1 MKTLGKLTAKFM
13 LCAFSIANGLT
24 ANVTVAATPAVVMR
38 NDGTGVA
45 IWQAIETFEEVS
57 RFTIRGATAANGEW
71 GPVSTIS
78 NPNYDSYL
86 NNPQPGQCL
95 RLNSSGDAVA
105 AWSASDGTSN
115 FIVAVKMAGLS
126 TWGTPEII
134 SDELNENPIFYDNA
148 VALDDSVD
156 NEITIFWTS
165 LVGSNPVIRVTTS
178 TIAGEEWFGPITLDP
193 PPAP

>member
-13 LCAFSIANGLT
+13 LCLFSIFSGLT
-24 ANVTVAATPAVVMR
+24 ASVMVAATPAVVMR
-38 NDGTGVA
+38 NDGSGVA
-45 IWQAIETFEEVS
+45 IWQAVEEFGEVS

-78 NPNYDSYL
+78 DTNYDSYL
-86 NNPQPGQCL
+86 NNPQPVQCL
-95 RLNSSGDAVA
+95 KLNSSGDVVA
-105 AWSASDGTSN
+105 AWSASDGISN
-115 FIVAVKMAGLS
+115 TIVAIKMTGLS

-156 NEITIFWTS
+156 NEITVFWTS
-165 LVGSNPVIRVTTS
+165 LMNNNPVIRVATG
-178 TIAGEEWFGPITLDP
+178 TIAGAWSAPFTLDP